1 MNTQRHLILSNS
13 NDLVRVAPERIAYIS
28 SDGNYSTMVLIDK
41 EEFVF
46 SFNLAAF
53 EKIIEQQLGLE
64 AQIFIRLGKSL
75 IVNSKYIYYL
85 NPAKQQIILSDI
97 GFQEKFKLS
106 ASKEALKILKTV
118 LEERIKNRRIGI

>member
-1 MNTQRHLILSNS
+1 M
-13 NDLVRVAPERIAYIS
+13 
-28 SDGNYSTMVLIDK
+28 
-41 EEFVF
+41 F